1 MIKNILV
8 GYDHSRPAQVALAQ
22 AIDLAEAT
30 SGRVRLV
37 VVRTEE
43 GPAPQ
48 PELAADPGI
57 ADMVNV
63 GLDDEEMETES
74 AGAPPFVEQA
84 RTKLAAAGTTGSIQV
99 ANSGQ
104 PAACLREE
112 ADLANLLVV
121 GRGRAHSGGQVGR
134 TTRNLLKGHLPC
146 PLLICTNQYLP
157 ITSML
162 LIYWPGPPGGRA
174 VSLAAEL
181 AATLNIDLD
190 TVVTAPGHRA
200 PRQERARVASALL
213 GYHTEGEVVA
223 TTEASEQA
231 VLTAGLQYNPSLLVI
246 PEPSLLRWPWQLAP
260 LYSSALELPDT
271 LLLIVP

>member
-8 GYDHSRPAQVALAQ
+8 GYDESRPAQVALAQ

-30 SGRVRLV
+30 SGRVRLL

-43 GPAPQ
+43 GSAPQ
-48 PELAADPGI
+48 PELAAEPGI
-57 ADMVNV
+57 VEMVNV
-63 GLDDEEMETES
+63 GLDDEELETES

-84 RTKLAAAGTTGSIQV
+84 RTKLAAAGLGGSIRV
-99 ANSGQ
+99 ASSWQ
-104 PAACLREE
+104 PAACMREE
-112 ADLANLLVV
+112 ADLADMLVV
-121 GRGRAHSGGQVGR
+121 GRSRAHSGGQVGR
-134 TTRNLLKGHLPC
+134 TTRNLLKSHLPC

-157 ITSML
+157 ITSLL
-162 LIYWPGPPGGRA
+162 LIYCTGQAGGRA
-174 VSLAAEL
+174 VSLAAQL

-190 TVVTAPGHRA
+190 TVVTAPGRRA
-200 PRQERARVASALL
+200 PRRERARVASALL
-213 GYHTEGEVVA
+213 AYHTEGEVVA
-223 TTEASEQA
+223 TTEDPNQA

-246 PEPSLLRWPWQLAP
+246 PEPSLFRWPWQLAP

>member
-8 GYDHSRPAQVALAQ
+8 GYDESRPAQVALAQ

-30 SGRVRLV
+30 SGRIRLLA
-37 VVRTEE
+37 VRTEE

-48 PELAADPGI
+48 PELAADSGI
-57 ADMVNV
+57 VDMVEV
-63 GLDDEEMETES
+63 GLDEDELETEA

-84 RTKLAAAGTTGSIQV
+84 RTELAAAGLGGSIRM
-99 ANSGQ
+99 ASSWQ

-112 ADLANLLVV
+112 ADLADLLVV
-121 GRGRAHSGGQVGR
+121 GRSRAHSGGQVGR
-134 TTRNLLKGHLPC
+134 TTRNLLKSHLPC

-157 ITSML
+157 ITSIL
-162 LIYWPGPPGGRA
+162 LVYWPGPRGGRA
-174 VSLAAEL
+174 VSLAAQL

-190 TVVTAPGHRA
+190 TVVTAPGRRA
-200 PRQERARVASALL
+200 PRRERARVELALL
-213 GYHTEGEVVA
+213 AYHTEGEVVA
-223 TTEASEQA
+223 ISEAPAEA